1 MLKGWPSG
9 ECRANLA
16 VALPALVVLALVAG
30 ARLLGLS

>member
-1 MLKGWPSG
+1 VRPNWPSP

-16 VALPALVVLALVAG
+16 VALPALVVLALGAG